1 MKVTY
6 DLAVKALAI
15 LGLLFL
21 GMEASTALKKHYT
34 VTCVENTA
42 DDYGFTVPQIKAG
55 HEAHPALYERYL

>member
-1 MKVTY
+1 MKVIY
-6 DLAVKALAI
+6 DIIVKSLSVI
-15 LGLLFL
+15 GLIYIAFTLS
-21 GMEASTALKKHYT
+21 AALKKHYA